1 MVPAGKRIAM
11 GCADGWLRIFDIE
24 SGDPLQW
31 STLHEV
37 DHGSSVDSLA
47 FDEGGIDMCF
57 DMCMVCVWI
66 CGMTGKPDVRM

>member
-57 DMCMVCVWI
+57 
-66 CGMTGKPDVRM
+66 